1 MSTSTANA
9 PTRQRNLLTTLKIGS
24 MCLLIL
30 VIHACGKK
38 EAPHESEALKYDVML
53 ISIDT
58 LRADYLKLYDPAG
71 IETPHLQ
78 SLAND
83 GVLFPRVISQIPY
96 TLPSHCTML
105 TGLYPVGHGVKDNVH
120 DRLPNSIS
128 TLAEMF
134 KRAKYQTAGFVGSL
148 VLGHE
153 TGLSR
158 GFDFYDDL
166 FSRADVR
173 SGDLGG
179 VERRAGDVLASFEY
193 WYEIKRSP
201 SQAFM
206 FVHFYDPHS
215 PYEPPPGYAR
225 SNSQQELYRGEIK
238 YVDDVLGRLFDY
250 LKSKGSWDRTI
261 ILLTSDHGEL
271 LQEHDEIGHG
281 FFLYQGAL
289 SVPMILRI
297 PGATHRGAPQDT
309 VELVDV
315 APTLLEA
322 AGLPAEK
329 AFQGESLVP
338 LMREGVRKKNRLAFS
353 ESYFAALQMGASPI
367 FSVQDATY
375 KFIDS
380 PKAELYNLSSD
391 PGETRNL
398 TSDLK
403 SESRQYQTRIQQYQ
417 KTYFKPAVQ
426 AEKRNVSSEEAE
438 QFAAL
443 GYLGGQVSENS
454 WDRTRD
460 PKDSI
465 GAWNKNLEASYLVEH
480 GEYKKAIPLIRD
492 IRSSGSMPAESVTLL
507 EARCYA
513 GLGDTAKAEGIL
525 NSAGNSPAVLSELA
539 EVYAR
544 TGRPEKANAAYR
556 KLLQEDFSYF
566 TLYDY
571 VAFLK
576 QYGKTSEALSLVRQA
591 QSSRKDADQGRPFFA
606 EMYMGLGDLAGAE
619 KILASLMQERP
630 WEMKWYLELAAV
642 YQGQGKI
649 PQALAL
655 LEGQS
660 ERFGNELEFLMRLG
674 ILYSVAGQKSKEI
687 AAFQQLVRAYPSD
700 PRGYFYLAK
709 AMLETKQNPLAV
721 VDLVKRG
728 LALNPHPDM
737 QVFGHYLLG
746 NAYEATGKADES
758 RKEFEL
764 AQKMEKQLQN
774 E

>member
-1 MSTSTANA
+1 M
-9 PTRQRNLLTTLKIGS
+9 IGRL
-24 MCLLIL
+24 CLLLL
-30 VIHACGKK
+30 VVVSCGKK
-38 EAPHESEALKYDVML
+38 EAPPAASASAKYDVLL

-58 LRADYLKLYDPAG
+58 LRADYLKLYDPSG
-71 IETPHLQ
+71 METPNLQ

-105 TGLYPVGHGVKDNVH
+105 TGLYPVAHGVKDNVH

-134 KRAKYQTAGFVGSL
+134 KRAQYQTAGFVGSL

-153 TGLSR
+153 TGLGR

-179 VERRAGDVLASFEY
+179 VERRARDVLASFEY
-193 WYEIKRSP
+193 WYENKRLP

-225 SNSQQELYRGEIK
+225 SNSQPDLYRGEIR
-238 YVDDVLGRLFDY
+238 YVDDVLGQLFGF
-250 LKSKGSWDRTI
+250 LKNKGSWNRTI

-271 LQEHDEIGHG
+271 LQEHGEIGHG
-281 FFLYQGAL
+281 FFLYQGAI

-297 PGATHRGAPQDT
+297 PGATHRASPQDP

-322 AGLPAEK
+322 AGLPSVK
-329 AFQGESLVP
+329 AIQGESLVP
-338 LMREGVRKKNRLAFS
+338 LVRDGIRKKNRLAFS
-353 ESYFAALQMGASPI
+353 ESYFAALQMGTSPI
-367 FSVQDATY
+367 FSVQDGTF

-380 PKAELYNLSSD
+380 PKPELYNLSSD

-398 TSDLK
+398 TADLK

-417 KTYFKPAVQ
+417 KTYFKPAIQ

-443 GYLGGQVSENS
+443 GYLGGQISENS

-513 GLGDTAKAEGIL
+513 GLGDQGKAEEIL
-525 NSAGNSPAVLSELA
+525 TAAGNSPAVLSELA
-539 EVYAR
+539 GVYAR
-544 TGRPEKANAAYR
+544 TSRPEKANAAYE

-566 TLYDY
+566 SLYDY
-571 VAFLK
+571 VVFLK
-576 QYGKTSEALSLVRQA
+576 QYGKTSEALSIVRQA
-591 QSSRKDADQGRPFFA
+591 QSSRKDAAEGRPFFA
-606 EMYMGLGDLAGAE
+606 EMYMGLGDLAAAE
-619 KILASLMQERP
+619 KILDSLMRERP
-630 WEMKWYLELAAV
+630 WELKWYMELAGV
-642 YQGQGKI
+642 YQGQGKV
-649 PQALAL
+649 PQAVAL

-660 ERFGNELEFLMRLG
+660 DRFGNDPEFMVRLG
-674 ILYSVAGQKSKEI
+674 ILYSVSGQKSKELST
-687 AAFQQLVRAYPSD
+687 FQQLVQAYPSD
-700 PRGYFYLAK
+700 PRGYFYLSK
-709 AMLETKQNPLAV
+709 GMLEIKQDPRTV
-721 VDLVKRG
+721 VDLVQHG
-728 LALNPHPDM
+728 LALNPRPDM
-737 QVFGHYLLG
+737 QIFAHYLLG
-746 NAYEATGKADES
+746 NAYEASGRADDS